1 MKLKSGKTV
10 TIVPLNTTQKIE
22 CYDVG
27 GDMKRM
33 YKWAMYGLGLRTL
46 ADFDKPE
53 NSYSTEEI
61 GEIAV
66 AVVEATEKGSNPT
79 SKG

>member
-1 MKLKSGKTV
+1 MKLESGKTV
-10 TIVPLNTTQKIE
+10 ELTPLNTSQKIE
-22 CYDVG
+22 CYDLG
-27 GDMKRM
+27 GDMERM

-46 ADFDKPE
+46 ADFDKAE
-53 NSYSTEEI
+53 NKYTVTEI

-79 SKG
+79 TKG